1 MIKAK
6 RALPDYFVS
15 RKNTLLQV
23 FFTALFAFFFINI
36 YRPFGAGEWYDVRW
50 WAFIMASG
58 GLVLAGMIVIILSR
72 LLMFAVKKR
81 KPISVS
87 YYVLMVTSEVLLMGA
102 LYAILELMVL
112 GGIRPFG
119 VLLYVAIQ
127 NTSLILLIP
136 YAMSLLYFAWRE
148 KKMSLEA
155 LVRQIRNRPRFIL
168 FKDENDVLRLTLKSS
183 DLIYLEASDNYV
195 LIHFQAGATVKS
207 YLLRNTLKRLERVL
221 DGFPLLRCH
230 RSFMV
235 NMHRVKMLKRDKGQ
249 FKLWMDE
256 EGGIA
261 IPVSRSYIPAVTAS
275 FENVLDVGQ

>member
-1 MIKAK
+1 MKEAR
-6 RALPDYFVS
+6 RAVPEYFIS
-15 RKNTLLQV
+15 RKNTLQQV
-23 FFTALFAFFFINI
+23 LFTALFAFFFINI
-36 YRPFGAGEWYDVRW
+36 YRPFGAGEWYEVRW
-50 WAFIMASG
+50 WAFILASG

-72 LLMFAVKKR
+72 LLMFGVKQKQR
-81 KPISVS
+81 ISVS
-87 YYVLMVTSEVLLMGA
+87 YYVLMVASEIFLMGV
-102 LYAILELMVL
+102 LYAILELIVL

-119 VLLYVAIQ
+119 LLLYVAIQ

-168 FKDENDVLRLTLKSS
+168 FKDENDVLRMTLKSS

-195 LIHFQAGATVKS
+195 VIHFQAGSAVKS
-207 YLLRNTLKRLERVL
+207 YLLRNTLKRLELVL

-235 NMHRVKMLKRDKGQ
+235 NMHRVKMLKRDKGR
-249 FKLWMDE
+249 FNLWMDE

-261 IPVSRSYIPAVTAS
+261 IPVSRSYIPAVTGA
-275 FENVLDVGQ
+275 FENIMVVV

>member
-15 RKNTLLQV
+15 RKNTILQV

-102 LYAILELMVL
+102 LYAILELIVL

-168 FKDENDVLRLTLKSS
+168 FKDENEVLRLTLKSS

-207 YLLRNTLKRLERVL
+207 YLLRNTLKRLELVL

>member
-6 RALPDYFVS
+6 RALPEYFVS

-72 LLMFAVKKR
+72 LLMFAVKRR

-102 LYAILELMVL
+102 LYAILELIVL